1 MKTVVALH
9 TSAAL
14 LERIKALWAKYGIPG
29 KLVNIIDD
37 SLIWEVIKNDGA
49 IVETRQRL
57 LQYAKA
63 AEALHADYIL
73 NTCSSV
79 GLVADMIQPFCS
91 IPIIKIDLPMARIA
105 ASKVSV
111 GGIIGVL
118 ATLPTTLPPT
128 ASLVEAELRNA
139 GKSAKV
145 ERFVATGAFQ
155 KLMAGQRAEHDE
167 IVISKAVE
175 VAKNVDVLVLAQGS
189 MALLQDEIARLTGKI
204 VLSSSESGIEQFLQ
218 ILK

>member
-14 LERIKALWAKYGIPG
+14 LERIKALWVKYAIPG

-37 SLIWEVIKNDGA
+37 SLIWEVIDNDGA

-57 LQYAKA
+57 LHYAKA

-79 GLVADMIQPFCS
+79 GLVSDMIQPFCS
-91 IPIIKIDLPMARIA
+91 IPIIKIDLPMARTA
-105 ASKVSV
+105 AGLVDV
-111 GGIIGVL
+111 GGVIGVL

-139 GKSAKV
+139 GKVAKV
-145 ERFVATGAFQ
+145 ERYLATGAFL
-155 KLMAGQRAEHDE
+155 KLMAGQRAEHDA
-167 IVISKAVE
+167 IVISKAIE
-175 VAKNVDVLVLAQGS
+175 VAKCVDVLVLAQGS
-189 MALLQDEIARLTGKI
+189 MALLEAEIAKLTGKV
-204 VLSSSESGIEQFLQ
+204 VLSSPESGIEQFLQ